1 MGLCRMERF
10 LTRLIRD
17 DAGVTA
23 IEYGLILALIVIGSV
38 VAINSV
44 GLNLNLNRTFS
55 TVAANL

>member
-10 LTRLIRD
+10 LIRLIRD

-23 IEYGLILALIVIGSV
+23 IEYGLILALIVTGAV

-44 GLNLNLNRTFS
+44 GLNLNLNHTFS

>member
-1 MGLCRMERF
+1 MGFCRMARF

-17 DAGVTA
+17 EAGVTA
-23 IEYGLILALIVIGSV
+23 IEYGLILALIVVGSV

-44 GLNLNLNRTFS
+44 GLGLNLNKTFS

>member
-1 MGLCRMERF
+1 MTRF

-38 VAINSV
+38 VAINGV
-44 GLNLNLNRTFS
+44 GLNLNLNKTFS